1 MGVTNEVTMLVWR
14 LSRTPELSEARMR
27 AAKEPWPDSVWWDS
41 KTNRTSRSPSSS
53 IVHRSIPPLGSVPG
67 TVQLV
72 PARRIHDTV
81 SQADYV
87 SMAATHQT
95 GNPPLLNAELI
106 SALRPDCVVINVAR
120 GGAIDNDA
128 CLAALEAGALG
139 GLGLDVFPVEPYPA
153 DGPLLTHPRVLAT
166 AHTAALT
173 DGYFAAAS
181 QRLSNAISDYSAGLP
196 ISNALV
202 SPLISIQV

>member
-1 MGVTNEVTMLVWR
+1 
-14 LSRTPELSEARMR
+14 
-27 AAKEPWPDSVWWDS
+27 
-41 KTNRTSRSPSSS
+41 
-53 IVHRSIPPLGSVPG
+53 
-67 TVQLV
+67 
-72 PARRIHDTV
+72 
-81 SQADYV
+81 
-87 SMAATHQT
+87 
-95 GNPPLLNAELI
+95 LNAELI